1 MTSTNFTSAAPASDG
16 HASRRV
22 CFIFAANGIGGA
34 ESSMLRLMRYAHP
47 QQLECSVILTGQPD
61 SKLAQAVA
69 QLPVCC
75 YSVKPLD
82 WSGLS
87 ALLRQIQ
94 PDVAYLFGQIRT
106 LGWAWAA
113 RRAGVP
119 LLVGAERGSGTR
131 WINRLGRRLDKHV
144 LDGYITNSRQT
155 ARVMQQQIGIRP
167 DRIFVA
173 YNGLDLAP
181 PSLATPPLAT
191 PPLAALPQAV
201 DEPIVCVAN
210 IRPLKGQI
218 VLLQAVRRL
227 QATYP
232 ALRAVL
238 VGEDLTQGRFFQEV
252 EAQGLHDTFRW
263 TGFVADVKP
272 YLAQASIFVLPS
284 LYREGLPTS
293 ILEAM
298 WAGLPVVASQV
309 GGVDELVRDGET
321 GWLVPPGEVEILA
334 ERLAQLLADAA
345 LRRQMGQRAR
355 EHVQHHHTM
364 QAMVDG
370 HLHAFQNLGP
380 ARARKQTS

>member
-1 MTSTNFTSAAPASDG
+1 MSAAPIG
-16 HASRRV
+16 TLHPVRRV

-47 QQLECSVILTGQPD
+47 TQLECSVILTGQPD

-75 YSVKPLD
+75 YALKPLD
-82 WSGLS
+82 WTGLA

-94 PDVAYLFGQIRT
+94 PDVVYLFGQIRT

-119 LLVGAERGSGTR
+119 VLVGAERGSGTR

-144 LDGYITNSRQT
+144 LDGYITNSQQT
-155 ARVMQQQIGIRP
+155 ARVMQQRLGI
-167 DRIFVA
+167 DSERIFVV
-173 YNGLDLAP
+173 YNGLDLA
-181 PSLATPPLAT
+181 
-191 PPLAALPQAV
+191 ALPAAAPTGV
-201 DEPIVCVAN
+201 TAEPIVCVAN

-232 ALRAVL
+232 TLRAVL

-252 EAQGLHDTFRW
+252 EAQGLTDTFRW
-263 TGFVADVKP
+263 VGFVSDVKP
-272 YLAQASIFVLPS
+272 YLAQASVFVLPS

-298 WAGLPVVASQV
+298 WAGLPVVASRV
-309 GGVDELVRDGET
+309 GGVEELVRDGET
-321 GWLVPPGEVEILA
+321 GWLVPPGEVELLA

-345 LRRQMGQRAR
+345 LRQQLGQRAR
-355 EHVQHHHTM
+355 EHVQRHHTM

-370 HLHAFQNLGP
+370 HLHAFQNLGQ